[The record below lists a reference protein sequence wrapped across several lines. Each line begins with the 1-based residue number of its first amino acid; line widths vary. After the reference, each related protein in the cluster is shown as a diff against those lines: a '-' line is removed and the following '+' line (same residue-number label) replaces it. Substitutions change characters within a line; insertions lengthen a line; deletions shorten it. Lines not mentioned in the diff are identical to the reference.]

1 MPAQLV
7 ALDSGPSI
15 LLDKPILLLGR
26 HPECDIQID
35 SRKISRRHCCIA
47 QVSDYLVVRDL
58 GSTNGIR
65 INGIR
70 INEGQLNTGDEL
82 TIGNYRYKVTWEE
95 VPVACVPQSPAHA
108 LSPPKKKA
116 KPEERSPDGKMR
128 KATPVEEAENQ
139 MLESCDEPVALDD
152 LEAEDA
158 PLALPPQPHS
168 PKSLPPPM
176 DKALYLPD
184 ELGLLPNNDLR
195 SGGPP
200 LASSSGSHP
209 PA

>member
-1 MPAQLV
+1 MPAQLI
-7 ALDSGPSI
+7 ALDNDPSI

-70 INEGQLNTGDEL
+70 IVEGHLNTGDEL
-82 TIGNYRYKVTWEE
+82 TIGNHRYKVTWEE
-95 VPVACVPQSPAHA
+95 VAAA
-108 LSPPKKKA
+108 AISPPLAHPPSPPVRNAKA
-116 KPEERSPDGKMR
+116 EGKLHKR
-128 KATPVEEAENQ
+128 TTRDPSPVEEIEDE
-139 MLESCDEPVALDD
+139 MLESCDEPVPLD
-152 LEAEDA
+152 EPDA
-158 PLALPPQPHS
+158 QGAPIAFPANSPA
-168 PKSLPPPM
+168 PKSPPPV
-176 DKALYLPD
+176 KEKPLYLPD
-184 ELGLLPNNDLR
+184 DMGRVPNSDPFR
-195 SGGPP
+195 KGSP
-200 LASSSGSHP
+200 LASPSGSHP